1 MTDGKTILYSIM
13 YIKMTERKILMKML
27 IGLTGR
33 TGSGKSTAA
42 RIFENLGAF
51 VADCDVIAHEVLCD
65 SAVKEKLC
73 GIFSRDILDKD
84 NNIDRKALGAI
95 VFSDKKKLSQLNSV
109 VHGSIVERCLHL
121 CRESGKD
128 VCFLDGSELESSGV
142 DTKCS
147 YIVVIAADEEKRL
160 GRIIQRDNIDRE
172 SALKR
177 MNSQKDYS
185 KSAIIINNN
194 GSEAELREKI
204 TALYNKFSGEINA

>member
-1 MTDGKTILYSIM
+1 
-13 YIKMTERKILMKML
+13 MKML

-73 GIFSRDILDKD
+73 GLFSRDILDKE

-95 VFSDKKKLSQLNSV
+95 VFSDEKKLALLNSA
-109 VHGSIVERCLHL
+109 VHGAIVKRCLEL
-121 CRESGKD
+121 CCSSGKD
-128 VCFLDGSELESSGV
+128 ICLMDGSELEASGA
-142 DTKCS
+142 DKECD
-147 YIVVIAADEEKRL
+147 YIVVITADEQTRLDRIMKRD
-160 GRIIQRDNIDRE
+160 GIDRE

-177 MNSQKDYS
+177 IHAQKEYS
-185 KSAIIINNN
+185 KKAIFIDNSYSPRI
-194 GSEAELREKI
+194 LEKEI
-204 TALYNKFSGEINA
+204 TELYNRFLGEINA